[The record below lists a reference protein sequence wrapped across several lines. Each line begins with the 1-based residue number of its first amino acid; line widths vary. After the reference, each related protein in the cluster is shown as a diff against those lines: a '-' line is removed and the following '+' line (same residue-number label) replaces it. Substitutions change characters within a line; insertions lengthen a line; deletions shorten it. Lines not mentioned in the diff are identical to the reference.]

1 MKRYLILLLPG
12 VLFPYVF
19 LFFLFGFFRGFL
31 LDWIGENPLLLFLW
45 LGIWFFVSLLANL
58 AFFLLALGKQWAGK
72 SLALISMVLKLIQIP
87 AYVTVFLLS
96 CIFAITIWLFA
107 FVIVLFFF
115 DCLTILL
122 TGFMGL
128 AASIRCAGEKRVSK
142 GLCIAN
148 GILSFVFCADV
159 VLAIIFSIKS
169 RRPVSQQPLYSKEDG
184 FTVSLAGNTPSN
196 KNSKLRK
203 GE

>member
-1 MKRYLILLLPG
+1 M
-12 VLFPYVF
+12 
-19 LFFLFGFFRGFL
+19 
-31 LDWIGENPLLLFLW
+31 DWIGENPLLLFLW

-72 SLALISMVLKLIQIP
+72 SLALISMVLKLVQIP
-87 AYVTVFLLS
+87 AYVTIFLLG
-96 CIFAITIWLFA
+96 CVFAITIWLFA

-159 VLAIIFSIKS
+159 CWQLSFPSNPDGRSHNSRCIQRRMVLLFHWRGI
-169 RRPVSQQPLYSKEDG
+169 P
-184 FTVSLAGNTPSN
+184 PSN

>member
-1 MKRYLILLLPG
+1 MKRYLILLLPSA
-12 VLFPYVF
+12 LFPYVF

-72 SLALISMVLKLIQIP
+72 SLALASMVLKLIQIP

-128 AASIRCAGEKRVSK
+128 AASIRCAGKAGFQGPLHRQRYPV
-142 GLCIAN
+142 LC
-148 GILSFVFCADV
+148 
-159 VLAIIFSIKS
+159 VL
-169 RRPVSQQPLYSKEDG
+169 RRRG
-184 FTVSLAGNTPSN
+184 AGNYLFHQIQTAG
-196 KNSKLRK
+196 LTTAAVFK
-203 GE
+203 GGWFYCFIGGEYPLQIKIPN